1 MARHIAWF
9 VIVALWAP
17 AAQAATCERPQAGQG
32 AKPQQQQ
39 PTQSQPQSQSQQAST
54 SKDGQP
60 QRWKW
65 WLNPDDRKELG
76 ITDQQSRDIDAIF
89 ESIAPKQREAWRLF
103 DEQEDLLSKMVKDS
117 TADWTVVA
125 QLSEK
130 VERLRA
136 DINKTHTVMLY
147 RINLL
152 LTPEQRIKVKELRDR
167 REEARKKQ
175 GDKGGRRN
183 Q

>member
-1 MARHIAWF
+1 MARHIAWIF
-9 VIVALWAP
+9 IVSLWVP
-17 AAQAATCERPQAGQG
+17 SAQAATWERQQAEQNV
-32 AKPQQQQ
+32 KPQ
-39 PTQSQPQSQSQQAST
+39 PSQPAPAQPASS
-54 SKDGQP
+54 SKSDGQ

-89 ESIAPKQREAWRLF
+89 ESIAPKQREAWRQF
-103 DEQEDLLSKMVKDS
+103 EEQEDLLSKMVKDS

-152 LTPEQRIKVKELRDR
+152 LTPEQRVKVKELRDR
-167 REEARKKQ
+167 REDARKKQ
-175 GDKGGRRN
+175 GDKGGRRSEP
-183 Q
+183 

>member
-1 MARHIAWF
+1 MARHIAWIF
-9 VIVALWAP
+9 IVALWAP
-17 AAQAATCERPQAGQG
+17 ASQAATCERQQAGQS
-32 AKPQQQQ
+32 ARPQQQPQ
-39 PTQSQPQSQSQQAST
+39 SPSQPGAAPKS
-54 SKDGQP
+54 DGQP

-89 ESIAPKQREAWRLF
+89 ESIAPKQREAWRQF
-103 DEQEDLLSKMVKDS
+103 EDQEDLLSKMVKDS

-152 LTPEQRIKVKELRDR
+152 LTPEQRVKVKELRDR
-167 REEARKKQ
+167 REDARKKQ
-175 GDKGGRRN
+175 GDKGGRRSEP
-183 Q
+183 

>member
-1 MARHIAWF
+1 MARHIAWIF
-9 VIVALWAP
+9 IVSLWVP
-17 AAQAATCERPQAGQG
+17 SAQAATCERQQAGQNV
-32 AKPQQQQ
+32 KPQ
-39 PTQSQPQSQSQQAST
+39 PSQPAPAQPAS
-54 SKDGQP
+54 SPKSDGQ

-76 ITDQQSRDIDAIF
+76 ITEQQSRDIDAIF
-89 ESIAPKQREAWRLF
+89 ESIAPKQREAWRQF
-103 DEQEDLLSKMVKDS
+103 EEQEDLLSKMVKDS

-152 LTPEQRIKVKELRDR
+152 LTPEQRVKVKELRDR

-175 GDKGGRRN
+175 GDKGGRRSEP
-183 Q
+183 

>member
-1 MARHIAWF
+1 MARHIAWIF
-9 VIVALWAP
+9 IVALWVP
-17 AAQAATCERPQAGQG
+17 SAQAATCERPQAGQS
-32 AKPQQQQ
+32 AKPQQPPQTPPQAQQ
-39 PTQSQPQSQSQQAST
+39 PAGA
-54 SKDGQP
+54 KNDGP

-65 WLNPDDRKELG
+65 WLNPDDRRELG

-89 ESIAPKQREAWRLF
+89 ESIAPKQREAWRQF
-103 DEQEDLLSKMVKDS
+103 DEQEDLLSKMVKES

-152 LTPEQRIKVKELRDR
+152 LTPEQRVKVKELRDR
-167 REEARKKQ
+167 REDARKKQ

-183 Q
+183 VP